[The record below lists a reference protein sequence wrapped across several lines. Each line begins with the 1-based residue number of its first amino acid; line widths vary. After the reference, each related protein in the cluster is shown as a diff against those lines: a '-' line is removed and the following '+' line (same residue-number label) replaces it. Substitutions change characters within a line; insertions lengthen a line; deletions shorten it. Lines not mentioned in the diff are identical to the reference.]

1 MLTQVPLVCVV
12 SSSIQFLSAWLSM
25 MMQPSNVPI
34 NPSTNTAWH
43 EIPHKITVS
52 FTVVLVLFIS
62 LQIVLLSTCLLF

>member
-43 EIPHKITVS
+43 EIPHKVTVS
-52 FTVVLVLFIS
+52 F
-62 LQIVLLSTCLLF
+62 